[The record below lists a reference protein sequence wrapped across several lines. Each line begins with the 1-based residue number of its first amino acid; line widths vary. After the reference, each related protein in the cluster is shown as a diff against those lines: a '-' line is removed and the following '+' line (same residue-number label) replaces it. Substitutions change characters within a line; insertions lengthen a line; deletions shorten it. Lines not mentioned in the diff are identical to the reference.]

1 MATFAFYQLRLW
13 RKHLLQHQAILDLAL
28 PEMGLQGGESAV
40 EERLLD
46 ALLRG
51 LGIPLRLRAE
61 CQRRYGNE
69 QRRVAARREEI
80 DSKSQAAGSFYLA
93 ASRFL
98 VLFDRMLSDAG
109 VGEDKGFLGARDRLL
124 FQTLFDLGVYYNIF
138 GQEAMQDVVKLYQSG
153 DFDKTLPPEPPDGVL
168 WKQGEAASTELNLEC
183 FAHARRVL
191 QAVGSTE
198 FNNISVVQNA
208 PAMARFMVH
217 RFTNLISHVL
227 GLPVDLAWALGF
239 FQGTKLVDRSV
250 LAHLEAMVAGE
261 PVPSDEGLSPDISGT
276 IQETMRRLALSAD
289 AIEQAWNDGVFDPEE
304 ILILR
309 YSLLHLFGLGEDIAA
324 RFIGTRE
331 KAARLVDALRGKPV
345 SASEEIQ
352 LTDDDMIPDSD
363 VEEIS

>member
-28 PEMGLQGGESAV
+28 PEMGLQGGESAI

-51 LGIPLRLRAE
+51 LGIPVRLRAE

-69 QRRVAARREEI
+69 QRRGDARRLEI
-80 DSKSQAAGSFYLA
+80 SSKSMAPNSFYVA

-98 VLFDRMLSDAG
+98 VLFDRIITDAG
-109 VGEDKGFLGARDRLL
+109 VSDDRAFLGVRDRLL

-138 GQEAMQDVVKLYQSG
+138 GQEAMQDVVKLYQDG
-153 DFDKTLPPEPPDGVL
+153 NFDKTLGAEPPDGAL

-183 FAHARRVL
+183 FAHARRAL
-191 QAVGSTE
+191 QAIGAQE
-198 FNNISVVQNA
+198 FHNLSAVQNA
-208 PAMARFMVH
+208 PPLARFMVH
-217 RFTNLISHVL
+217 RFTNLISNVL
-227 GLPVDLAWALGF
+227 GLPVDLSWALGF
-239 FQGTKLVDRSV
+239 FQGTKLVDQAV
-250 LAHLEAMVAGE
+250 LAQLDSMVAGE
-261 PVPSDEGLSPDISGT
+261 AVSSPENLSPDIAST
-276 IQETMRRLALSAD
+276 IEETMRRLALSAD

-331 KAARLVDALRGKPV
+331 KANRLVAALRGKSV
-345 SASEEIQ
+345 NASEEIQ
-352 LTDDDMIPDSD
+352 LSEDDMIPESD

>member
-51 LGIPLRLRAE
+51 LGIPVRLRAE

-69 QRRVAARREEI
+69 QRRGAARREEI
-80 DSKSQAAGSFYLA
+80 SSRSQAPGSFYVA

-98 VLFDRMLSDAG
+98 VLFDRIIADAG
-109 VGEDKGFLGARDRLL
+109 VADDKLFLGARDRLL

-138 GQEAMQDVVKLYQSG
+138 GQDAMQDAVKLYQTG
-153 DFDKTLPPEPPDGVL
+153 DFDKTLSPEPPDGVL

-183 FAHARRVL
+183 FAHARRAL
-191 QAVGSTE
+191 QAVGSVE
-198 FNNISVVQNA
+198 FNNLSAVQSA
-208 PAMARFMVH
+208 PSMARFMVH
-217 RFTNLISHVL
+217 RFTNLISNVL

-250 LAHLEAMVAGE
+250 LAHLEALVSGA
-261 PVPSDEGLSPDISGT
+261 PAPSDDGLSADISST

-331 KAARLVDALRGKPV
+331 RAARLVGALRGKPV
-345 SASEEIQ
+345 NASAEIQ
-352 LTDDDMIPDSD
+352 LPEEDMIPNSD